1 MCCVLVADAV
11 LIVYR
16 RKSGSIAMTWQM
28 QERPWRSLAWS
39 RMGSISS
46 ISSSLIY
53 GGLILLPRWPG
64 RPPERV
70 CILRT
75 RLVTLAPGW
84 PCRVASKQACRFLMM
99 RLSVVS
105 LSHHSRKSQKSRCN
119 ELIPAT
125 LESTL
130 RLPWT
135 RTSDLG
141 PLGPQTRHRIRLGP
155 SSTHV
160 VHEVHHIYCVVVSSL
175 YSFFFPSPQTLVP
188 SAIEVGRAPSVLPN
202 SLGEHQVS
210 EVAPNATSVLLLH
223 RFQAVSRLGECT
235 SLVSE
240 VLLTTLR
247 LCRLYITPK
256 GGIRSSEG
264 WSWGTSNVGGTDGSA
279 GVEAGS
285 VEAAE

>member
-160 VHEVHHIYCVVVSSL
+160 VHEVHHIYCVVASSL

-188 SAIEVGRAPSVLPN
+188 SAIEVGRAPSVLLN
-202 SLGEHQVS
+202 SLGEHRVS
-210 EVAPNATSVLLLH
+210 EVAPNATSISLLQRAYTECRTGDVGMRNGCNIASLLH
-223 RFQAVSRLGECT
+223 
-235 SLVSE
+235 
-240 VLLTTLR
+240 
-247 LCRLYITPK
+247 
-256 GGIRSSEG
+256 
-264 WSWGTSNVGGTDGSA
+264 
-279 GVEAGS
+279 
-285 VEAAE
+285 